1 MCNGHT
7 LTNVTATSF
16 LKILCTVVITICK
29 TSGGRRCFALWREAR
44 LESLFRMGEKSPA
57 HFGRSWSIHIVSL
70 KNSPVHFANFPV
82 WEGGRAGERYI
93 YQMVGHPLLT
103 FSCIPDGFP
112 YIRILSWALIFI
124 LNLKVKVRDIKDAL
138 LQKESRSKLDTVK
151 IFYATQ
157 TGTAKVNFY
166 TCLIL
171 ILINTVLIVIDIKVR
186 IK

>member
-1 MCNGHT
+1 MCNEHT

-57 HFGRSWSIHIVSL
+57 HFGRSW
-70 KNSPVHFANFPV
+70 
-82 WEGGRAGERYI
+82 GGGGGERYI